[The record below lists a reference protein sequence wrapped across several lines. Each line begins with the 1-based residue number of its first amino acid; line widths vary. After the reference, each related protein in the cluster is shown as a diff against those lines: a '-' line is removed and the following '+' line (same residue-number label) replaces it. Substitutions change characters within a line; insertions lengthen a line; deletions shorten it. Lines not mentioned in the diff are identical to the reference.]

1 MTTPSSFKRS
11 LEYRRRTRS
20 KSRDYDHVSQQ
31 IANALEKNDQQ
42 ALQALINKKE

>member
-20 KSRDYDHVSQQ
+20 KSPNYDHVSQQ
-31 IANALEKNDQQ
+31 IADAVEKNDQQ